1 MTDKLPKTF
10 EQKLARIDAI
20 VKELE
25 GGTVELQRATEL
37 FKEGKLLARECE
49 ALLKEAQAQI
59 DEAMAEPPAAAP
71 RTNRSEGDELG
82 DQIPF

>member
-1 MTDKLPKTF
+1 MSDALPQNF

-25 GGTVELQRATEL
+25 GGTVELQRATQL

-49 ALLKEAQAQI
+49 ALLKNAQQQI
-59 DEAMAEPPAAAP
+59 DEAMAEPTRRNGDRNAA
-71 RTNRSEGDELG
+71 ELDDE
-82 DQIPF
+82 IPF